1 MFLLILLLV
10 EAQVRAT
17 RAQAALETLLTV
29 T

>member
-17 RAQAALETLLTV
+17 RVQVALETLLMV